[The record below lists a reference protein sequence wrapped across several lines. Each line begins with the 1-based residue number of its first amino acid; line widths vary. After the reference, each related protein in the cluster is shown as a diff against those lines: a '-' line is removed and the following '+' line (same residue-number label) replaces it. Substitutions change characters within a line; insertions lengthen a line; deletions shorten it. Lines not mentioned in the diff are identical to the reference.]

1 MIEHDPA
8 SDPADDVREALREAQ
23 RLIDRLDAD
32 NERLRMKVLDLMRFM
47 EAAVTERVD
56 HELRAEA
63 LEAELHALQ
72 HTKIMRAVA
81 PLRRIYAGVTRRVRR
96 VRGRRP

>member
-1 MIEHDPA
+1 M
-8 SDPADDVREALREAQ
+8 SDDDAAQALREAQ

-32 NERLRMKVLDLMRFM
+32 NERLRMKVLDVTRQW
-47 EAAVTERVD
+47 EAAVNERVD

-72 HTKIMRAVA
+72 HTKMMRVVA
-81 PLRRIYAGVTRRVRR
+81 PLRRLYARVRR
-96 VRGRRP
+96 GRS

>member
-1 MIEHDPA
+1 M
-8 SDPADDVREALREAQ
+8 SDDLRQALTEAEALIE
-23 RLIDRLDAD
+23 RLDAD
-32 NERLRMKVLDLMRFM
+32 NERLRMKVLDLMRQW
-47 EAAVTERVD
+47 EAAVSERVD

-81 PLRRIYAGVTRRVRR
+81 PLRRLYARVRS
-96 VRGRRP
+96 RGETP

>member
-1 MIEHDPA
+1 M
-8 SDPADDVREALREAQ
+8 SDDLRQALTEAEALIE
-23 RLIDRLDAD
+23 RLDAD
-32 NERLRMKVLDLMRFM
+32 NERLRMKVLDLMRQW
-47 EAAVTERVD
+47 EAAVSERVD

-81 PLRRIYAGVTRRVRR
+81 PLRRAYAR
-96 VRGRRP
+96 VRGRGVSS

>member
-1 MIEHDPA
+1 M
-8 SDPADDVREALREAQ
+8 SDDLRQALTEAEALIE
-23 RLIDRLDAD
+23 RLDAD
-32 NERLRMKVLDLMRFM
+32 NERLRMKVLDLMRQW
-47 EAAVTERVD
+47 EAAVSERVD

-81 PLRRIYAGVTRRVRR
+81 PLRRVYARVHS
-96 VRGRRP
+96 RGAKT

>member
-1 MIEHDPA
+1 MSERPV
-8 SDPADDVREALREAQ
+8 SDDALSEALREAE

-32 NERLRMKVLDLMRFM
+32 NERLRMKVLDLLRLM

-63 LEAELHALQ
+63 LEAELRAVQ
-72 HTKIMRAVA
+72 NTKIMRAVA
-81 PLRRIYAGVTRRVRR
+81 PLRRLYARA
-96 VRGRRP
+96 RGFRP